1 MAGEKN
7 LKYKPEYDK
16 LVYNY
21 CKLGANDKELA
32 GFFGV
37 CEATINNWKNNHE
50 TFLESLK
57 KGKDEYDVKKVEA
70 SLLNRALG
78 YNWEEVKEESG
89 TNGNKTTTT
98 TKHIPA
104 DPASIFF
111 YLRNR
116 NRDRWSNSPS
126 IDDSEAQPLNITF
139 EVKDPVG
146 DVKVTEGKSDN

>member
-7 LKYKPEYDK
+7 SKYKPEYDEIAM
-16 LVYNY
+16 NY
-21 CKLGANDKELA
+21 CKLGADDKKLA
-32 GFFGV
+32 EFFGV

-57 KGKDEYDVKKVEA
+57 KGKEFHDVSRVEA

-78 YNWEEVKEESG
+78 YNWEETKEESG
-89 TNGNKTTTT
+89 TNGSKTTTT
-98 TKHIPA
+98 NKHVPA
-104 DPASIFF
+104 DVGAMVF

-126 IDDSEAQPLNITF
+126 IDDTEAQPLNITF